1 MDERSAVVKI
11 CDIDFWVY
19 VMPISRRIFL
29 QGVEEMRKKATLSLA
44 VLVILCMALSML
56 AACDSS
62 GSGSVNPVIRLST
75 TTSVNDSGLLSY
87 LQPEFESDTEF
98 RLEITSAGSGAAI
111 EKGRTGDADCLLVHS
126 PAAERDFIGEGYGE
140 ERVSFMHNFFVIV
153 GPDDDPAGVRNSS
166 GASDAFKKIAEN
178 PDATF
183 VSRGDESGTHAA
195 EMRIWGITEM
205 DPEGEP
211 WYMSTGQGMGASL
224 TIANETGAYIL
235 TDKSTYLAHE
245 SSGSLVILLEK
256 SDEMK
261 NTYSIIAIS
270 PERWDNTN
278 IDGSNAFIAW
288 MTSGKGLGLIN
299 QYGVEEYG
307 QQLFFSGE

>member
-1 MDERSAVVKI
+1 MK
-11 CDIDFWVY
+11 
-19 VMPISRRIFL
+19 
-29 QGVEEMRKKATLSLA
+29 RKTKTSLA
-44 VLVILCMALSML
+44 VLTILCMAISML
-56 AACDSS
+56 AACSPAGTSDT
-62 GSGSVNPVIRLST
+62 VNPVIRLST

-126 PAAERDFIGEGYGE
+126 PAAERDFVSEGFGE

-153 GPDDDPAGVRNSS
+153 GPADDPAGVRDS
-166 GASDAFKKIAEN
+166 ASASEAFIKIAN
-178 PDATF
+178 TPDAIF
-183 VSRGDESGTHAA
+183 VSRGDDSGTHSA
-195 EMRIWGITEM
+195 ELRIWGITEL

-224 TIANETGAYIL
+224 TVANEMGAYIL

-245 SSGSLVILLEK
+245 SRESLVILMEK

-278 IDGSNAFIAW
+278 IDGSNAFIVW
-288 MTSGKGLGLIN
+288 MTSEKGLRLID
-299 QYGVEEYG
+299 QYGVAEFGE
-307 QQLFFSGE
+307 QLFFSGE

>member
-1 MDERSAVVKI
+1 VLL
-11 CDIDFWVY
+11 
-19 VMPISRRIFL
+19 PIYRRIFL
-29 QGVEEMRKKATLSLA
+29 QGVEEMKRKTTLSLA
-44 VLVILCMALSML
+44 VIIILCMALSML
-56 AACDSS
+56 AACDS
-62 GSGSVNPVIRLST
+62 GGTSGSVNPVIRLST
-75 TTSVNDSGLLSY
+75 TTSVNDSGLLSF
-87 LQPEFESDTEF
+87 LQPEFENDTEF

-126 PAAERDFIGEGYGE
+126 PAAERDFVGEGFGE

-153 GPDDDPAGVRNSS
+153 GPADDPAGVSS
-166 GASDAFKKIAEN
+166 SAGASDAFKKIAED
-178 PDATF
+178 PDAIF

-195 EMRIWGITEM
+195 EMRIWGITEL

-224 TIANETGAYIL
+224 TVANEMGAYIL

-261 NTYSIIAIS
+261 NIYSIIAIS
-270 PERWDNTN
+270 PERWENTN
-278 IDGSNAFIAW
+278 IDGSNAFIDW
-288 MTSGKGLGLIN
+288 MTSEKGLGLIN
-299 QYGVEEYG
+299 QFGVADYG

>member
-1 MDERSAVVKI
+1 M
-11 CDIDFWVY
+11 
-19 VMPISRRIFL
+19 SRKTTSF
-29 QGVEEMRKKATLSLA
+29 LA
-44 VLVILCMALSML
+44 VIIILCMAITML
-56 AACDSS
+56 AACDSGGTS
-62 GSGSVNPVIRLST
+62 GTINPVIRLST
-75 TTSVNDSGLLSY
+75 TTSVNDSGLLSF
-87 LQPEFESDTEF
+87 LQPEFENDTEF

-126 PAAERDFIGEGYGE
+126 PAAERDFVDEGFGE

-153 GPDDDPAGVRNSS
+153 GPADDPAGVKDSS
-166 GASDAFKKIAEN
+166 GASDAFTKIAEN
-178 PDATF
+178 PDTIF

-195 EMRIWGITEM
+195 EMRIWGNTEVE
-205 DPEGEP
+205 PEGEP

-224 TIANETGAYIL
+224 TVANEMGAYIL

-261 NTYSIIAIS
+261 NIYSIIAIT
-270 PERWDNTN
+270 PERWENTN
-278 IDGSNAFIAW
+278 IDGSNAFVEW
-288 MTSGKGLGLIN
+288 MTSEKGLNLIN
-299 QYGVEEYG
+299 QFGVAEFG

>member
-1 MDERSAVVKI
+1 VLL
-11 CDIDFWVY
+11 
-19 VMPISRRIFL
+19 PIYRRIFL
-29 QGVEEMRKKATLSLA
+29 QGVEEMKRKTTLSLT
-44 VLVILCMALSML
+44 VIIILCMALSML
-56 AACDSS
+56 AACDS
-62 GSGSVNPVIRLST
+62 GGTSGSVNPVIRLST
-75 TTSVNDSGLLSY
+75 TTSVNDSGLLSF
-87 LQPEFESDTEF
+87 LQPEFENDTEF

-126 PAAERDFIGEGYGE
+126 PAAERDFVGEGFGE

-153 GPDDDPAGVRNSS
+153 GPDDDPAGVRNST

-224 TIANETGAYIL
+224 TVANEMGAYIL

-261 NTYSIIAIS
+261 NIYSIIAIS
-270 PERWDNTN
+270 PERWENTN
-278 IDGSNAFIAW
+278 IDGSNAFIDW
-288 MTSGKGLGLIN
+288 MTSEKGLGLIN
-299 QYGVEEYG
+299 QFGVAEYG

>member
-1 MDERSAVVKI
+1 MK
-11 CDIDFWVY
+11 
-19 VMPISRRIFL
+19 
-29 QGVEEMRKKATLSLA
+29 RKTTLSLA
-44 VLVILCMALSML
+44 VIIILCMALSML
-56 AACDSS
+56 AACDS
-62 GSGSVNPVIRLST
+62 GGTSGSVNPVIRLST
-75 TTSVNDSGLLSY
+75 TTSVNDSGLLSF
-87 LQPEFESDTEF
+87 LQPEFENDTEF

-126 PAAERDFIGEGYGE
+126 PAAERDFVGEGFGE

-153 GPDDDPAGVRNSS
+153 GPADDPAGVSS
-166 GASDAFKKIAEN
+166 SAGASDAFKKIAED
-178 PDATF
+178 PDAIF

-195 EMRIWGITEM
+195 EMRIWGITEL

-224 TIANETGAYIL
+224 TVANEMGAYIL

-261 NTYSIIAIS
+261 NIYSIIAIS
-270 PERWDNTN
+270 PERWENTN
-278 IDGSNAFIAW
+278 IDGSNAFIDW
-288 MTSGKGLGLIN
+288 MTSEKGLGLIN
-299 QYGVEEYG
+299 QFGVADYG